1 MADLFICKCHILHNL
16 NILIDIL
23 PTADQIVSTQAERY
37 LLIYMLVVLIIITT
51 LIVVFFVVFQKR
63 KNQLLID
70 KIRQQQKFNE
80 ELIKTQQEIQEETL
94 KYIGRELHDN
104 IGQMLVMS
112 TMQMNAAVKV
122 VNDENAKT
130 KVSNAA
136 ETLKSTLDE
145 VRALSKSLNSDVIFN
160 LGFDT
165 AVKHEVER
173 LNKTGLIQSYVIITG
188 EKVHFENKKDELI
201 LFRILQEFSSNT
213 LKYAEAEN
221 LNVAVNYLE
230 DKLEITAEDDGIG
243 FDITS
248 AEKGS
253 GLINMEKRAEL
264 INVDFQLESQQ
275 DKGTTLNLV
284 YPYRTF

>member
-1 MADLFICKCHILHNL
+1 
-16 NILIDIL
+16 L

-80 ELIKTQQEIQEETL
+80 
-94 KYIGRELHDN
+94 
-104 IGQMLVMS
+104 VMS

>member
-1 MADLFICKCHILHNL
+1 MFLLNTNIRTLILQTGN
-16 NILIDIL
+16 
-23 PTADQIVSTQAERY
+23 QIISSESERN
-37 LLIYMLVVLIIITT
+37 LLIYMLVVVVIIVSLII
-51 LIVVFFVVFQKR
+51 LFFIVFQKQ
-63 KNQLLID
+63 KNKLILE
-70 KIRQQQKFNE
+70 KFKQQKEFDE

-94 KYIGRELHDN
+94 KHVGRELHDN

-112 TMQMNAAVKV
+112 TMQMNAAVKI
-122 VNDENAKT
+122 VNDDNAKI

-160 LGFDT
+160 LGFDAT
-165 AVKHEVER
+165 VKNEIER
-173 LNKTGLIQSYVIITG
+173 LNKTGLIQSHVTMTG
-188 EKVHFENKKDELI
+188 EKVNFENKKDELI

-221 LNVAVNYLE
+221 LNVALNYHK
-230 DKLEITAEDDGIG
+230 DRLEIRVADDGVG
-243 FDITS
+243 FDINS

-264 INVDFQLESQQ
+264 IKSDFQLESQPK
-275 DKGTTLNLV
+275 KGTTLNLI
-284 YPYRTF
+284 YPYRTI